1 MSTQLTWD
9 NDALNRAVHTM
20 WAARSRGTQS
30 GKHMAAVE
38 DLVIESATEAC
49 KGTPITFLRGEA
61 ATLPGVYRPRKN
73 WDIVALD
80 GDRLV
85 FAIEMKS
92 QSVEKI
98 SNNANNR
105 NEEAIG
111 SATDLRLAHK
121 KGLLGRDRGD
131 DHRPWIGYFFILE
144 EALGST
150 RPARQQVSAALPTD
164 PAYGTHPSY
173 EDRYRLLCERLLENK
188 LYDGACFLLSNTTPG
203 ALVKQPDPSAGID
216 FGSFMASLAGYL
228 AKYCANRT

>member
-1 MSTQLTWD
+1 MSTQPNWD
-9 NDALNRAVHTM
+9 NNALNRAVHTM
-20 WAARSRGTQS
+20 WAARSHGTQS

-38 DLVIESATEAC
+38 DLVITSAVEAC

-73 WDIVALD
+73 WDLVALD
-80 GDRLV
+80 DDRLV

-131 DHRPWIGYFFILE
+131 SHRPWIGYFFILE
-144 EALGST
+144 EAIQST

-164 PAYGTHPSY
+164 SAYGTHPSY

-188 LYDGACFLLSNTTPG
+188 LYDGACFLLSNTDPD
-203 ALVKQPDPSAGID
+203 AVVKQSDPSSGID
-216 FGSFMASLAGYL
+216 FGSFMASLEGYL

>member
-1 MSTQLTWD
+1 MSTQPNWD
-9 NDALNRAVHTM
+9 NDALNRAVHAM

-30 GKHMAAVE
+30 GKHMASVE
-38 DLVIESATEAC
+38 DLVIKFAKQAC
-49 KGTPITFLRGEA
+49 KNTPITFLRGEA

-85 FAIEMKS
+85 FATEMKS

-121 KGLLGRDRGD
+121 RGLLGRDRGD
-131 DHRPWIGYFFILE
+131 DHKPWIGYFFILE
-144 EALGST
+144 EAPKST

-164 PAYGTHPSY
+164 PAYGTNPSY
-173 EDRYRLLCERLLENK
+173 EERYRLLCQRLLENK
-188 LYDGACFLLSNTTPG
+188 LYDGACFLLSNTDPG
-203 ALVKQPDPSAGID
+203 TLIKQPDPGTGID
-216 FGSFMASLAGYL
+216 FSGFMASLGNYL